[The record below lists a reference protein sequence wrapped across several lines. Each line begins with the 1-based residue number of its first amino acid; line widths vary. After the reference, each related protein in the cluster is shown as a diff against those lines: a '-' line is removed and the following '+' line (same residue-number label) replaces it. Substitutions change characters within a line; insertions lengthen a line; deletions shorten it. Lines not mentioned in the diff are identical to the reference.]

1 MSENRGNIGTHRVL
15 SAALEQTADAVLIT
29 DTSGVIQYVNE
40 SFELIT
46 GYARHE
52 AVGLRP
58 NIVKS
63 GRHSADFYKELWTT
77 LRQGHPFKAVFTN
90 CRKSGALY
98 HESKTITPIRG
109 DGNII
114 THYVATGRDISESI
128 DLGNRLQELAYTDS
142 LTRLPNR
149 LRLLEAMQTHLDHRS
164 EGAPALVLLFL
175 DLEGFKG
182 VNDTFGH
189 PAGDRLLID
198 VARRLED
205 GLRPTDLIARMGG
218 DEFAILMPW
227 VETESGVMAVLEK
240 LSRLFEV
247 PFDIDDASIRL
258 SANIGAAFADGP
270 SEDSYAVLK
279 KADIAMY
286 AAKEEGVSYRFY
298 SDAMMRH
305 AADRFVLK
313 NELRRASERRDFYLE
328 YQLQVGS
335 EDGCVR
341 GVEAL
346 LRWRHHAGALISPA
360 QFIPAL
366 EELGLLKQI
375 GEWTVREVCRQLQ
388 IWRATRVPIP
398 KISINLNAGQLSDA
412 SIVEVVREALAF
424 YDVPPGCL
432 EIEVVETSNLAD
444 MRKVIPVLKELKG
457 LGASLALDD
466 FGTGFSALTHL
477 KDFPVNAVKIDRE
490 FIADMDSGE
499 SDMRM
504 LRGILHFAL
513 SYGLEVIAEGVETT
527 EQLDRLR
534 DLSCDTVQGFLL
546 ARPMGAAEVAAR
558 AKSFPFD
565 GPATGTL
572 PPVRPLL
579 REKWADDQA
588 K

>member
-1 MSENRGNIGTHRVL
+1 MSDNMGNIGTHRVL
-15 SAALEQTADAVLIT
+15 SAALEQTADAVQIT

-46 GYARHE
+46 GYARDE

-58 NIVKS
+58 SIVKS

-109 DGNII
+109 DGNNI

-149 LRLLEAMQTHLDHRS
+149 LRLLEALQTHLDHRS
-164 EGAPALVLLFL
+164 ERATAVVLLFL

-205 GLRPTDLIARMGG
+205 DLRPTDLIARMGG
-218 DEFAILMPW
+218 DEFAILMPCI
-227 VETESGVMAVLEK
+227 ETESGVMAVLEK

-247 PFDIDDASIRL
+247 PFDIDDASVRL
-258 SANIGAAFADGP
+258 SANIGAAFGDSP

-335 EDGCVR
+335 EDGRVR

-366 EELGLLKQI
+366 EELGLLKEI

-412 SIVEVVREALAF
+412 SIVEVVREALVF

-490 FIADMDSGE
+490 FIADMDSEE
-499 SDMRM
+499 SDIRM
-504 LRGILHFAL
+504 LQGILHFAL
-513 SYGLEVIAEGVETT
+513 SYDLEVIAEGVETT

-534 DLSCDTVQGFLL
+534 ELSCDTVQGFLL
-546 ARPMGAAEVAAR
+546 ARPMVAAEVAAR

-565 GPATGTL
+565 GPVTRTL

-579 REKWADDQA
+579 REEWADDQA
-588 K
+588 E